1 MNLPV
6 PLPSEPHR
14 SQAYADWVRAHD
26 PGAEAAAAGLLAD
39 VGDRVSRAYPKAGRA
54 LDGMGHLARGLP
66 PAHLPWFWDTMAH
79 RLISWDLKAAGR
91 AYTLARAAEREH
103 ALPVDAAWRRKNA
116 LLLARAGALP
126 VKELSG
132 HQGWLAAELD
142 PADAHAEY
150 VRVLTA
156 WAASPGEPP
165 ADLARRVRASARAA
179 ALDPAEE
186 ARVLAPLIG
195 AARGKSVPDT
205 LLDAVAALL
214 TDHPQDD
221 EVNARLL
228 EVFPESRNDAAAWL
242 RLLLRS
248 GAADAVAAGR
258 ITPEGGLAAW
268 LGRYT
273 RAYSHRKEPYGGVSR
288 QPMPPELL
296 DLVARFAP
304 RLRAAGQPV
313 RLHED
318 RYRWPGLD
326 ADLLDLCLAEE
337 LGVEDPGEAVRLHF
351 WGERSRRDLKALAA
365 DPVFGPRLEGTVHA
379 GLRGAGTAITRLPE
393 NAGIAAEVHTRIE
406 SLIGALAG
414 GGLAAAD
421 EAVGELRDLLD
432 RPTATALDGIEEV
445 LASLDLTGSL
455 ARTLRAGLPE
465 ELGWPALDTALAGFA
480 PGELAGVTCTW
491 PVLTLYGREN
501 AVAVD
506 PSGVRAARAFRLP
519 EESTHHTVH
528 FAGGQFLVSWTT
540 DPQSPFATHAFW
552 TGSPEEVF
560 QPEQPRGLRP
570 YLSSIQGGLGYQFES
585 ADGAGRH
592 DGQGVLRPGGR
603 EGIRHHDYQ
612 MGDGAGIWSSEV
624 FASGDDWARVDPVT
638 GARGAEPT
646 LPEFHRTAEVPSGM
660 ALFRD
665 QLTLAALPEGAP
677 ASPLGQDGTLT
688 GCRVLYRTPYAGPSP
703 TDFLLEGIDGRRARY
718 RSGRPGRRP
727 WGIVRMPQGG
737 EDAVLAGEA
746 AIRCH
751 AAEDGSLLWE
761 VHGLHGPDRSYR
773 DRPSSHSVGPVPPPA
788 YWHFLSPRDEPSSK
802 ALRAIGD
809 EAVRALLD
817 ADGEAGV
824 RAAIARELPEVTEPR
839 VVDGVVR
846 AALLAADVRRRR
858 EELSRRVGIM
868 RSGPVVRLAAPVAD
882 AVLTP
887 ALGGLLP
894 EHRPYGA
901 HVPGPHPATLTAL
914 AADGRHLRGEID
926 DETRRL
932 APPAAPA
939 DWAVLLGGI
948 DAVAWRAAVDTTAEA
963 ERAALAALLETWS
976 GQPYAEPG
984 SRWRTG
990 RTPEP
995 ELARCRAAGRPVA
1008 SGPERGGLARFVQ
1021 AAADP
1026 APGADP
1032 AAGVGPGPGTEDGGP
1047 GYETVTIGRD
1057 DAARLPRL
1065 LRLVAERGPLAPP
1078 PEALDLFSRRT
1089 GVRRPIAALVLGGLP
1104 RRANHDEHLKLLRAA
1119 PYKANQ
1125 AMARQYDD
1133 FCHRLGDT
1141 GRRAVLAAGMPEDP
1155 AELWVEGAVTA
1166 AAERMAAAWA
1176 ERLGTTPY
1184 VDEELAGALEADLG
1198 LGDGWARALA
1208 AAGATAAGATA
1219 AGATAAG
1226 AAATGAVATGAADAG
1241 APGGAGYVLVGS
1253 RSGGLSLHHAEADG
1267 SAGRR
1272 VGVAGPFPAEPASVV
1287 AWALTER
1294 PVGDPAVRAAAALYG
1309 TLRARLDAPGT
1320 LIPLCWNAA
1329 LGRAAAED
1337 PAFLPYAGTVLPCPE
1352 PPYREDTEPSVAYDD
1367 GLFVVA
1373 SPGRDVFL
1381 RPAALADPDRV
1392 DRAVRL
1398 CGELGLPGVLE
1409 AVRRIQA
1416 VCGGGLARMVA
1427 RAASTPVPPGG
1438 YELNPALSVP
1448 ELVAEVA
1455 RALVVGA
1462 DAAALHLQLLALAR
1476 PTDRGVRR
1484 WNGWTPARHK
1494 AAQAELEAAGA
1505 IHTGKRARAGRTA
1518 FVPGEW
1524 AEFKAPHLPLETAKL
1539 PAHGVSADTS
1549 DCQGPFIRLL
1559 SPVPA
1564 HELFALA
1571 WARADGG

>member
-1 MNLPV
+1 M
-6 PLPSEPHR
+6 
-14 SQAYADWVRAHD
+14 D
-26 PGAEAAAAGLLAD
+26 PD
-39 VGDRVSRAYPKAGRA
+39 
-54 LDGMGHLARGLP
+54 
-66 PAHLPWFWDTMAH
+66 
-79 RLISWDLKAAGR
+79 
-91 AYTLARAAEREH
+91 
-103 ALPVDAAWRRKNA
+103 WRRENA

-126 VKELSG
+126 AKELRA
-132 HQGWLAAELD
+132 HQTWLAAELD
-142 PADAHAEY
+142 PAAAHTEY

-165 ADLARRVRASARAA
+165 ADLARGVRASARAA
-179 ALDPAEE
+179 GLGPAEE
-186 ARVLAPLIG
+186 ARVLAALIG
-195 AARGKSVPDT
+195 AASGKAVPDT

-214 TDHPQDD
+214 ADHPQGDG
-221 EVNARLL
+221 VNARLL

-248 GAADAVAAGR
+248 GAADAAAAGR

-273 RAYSHRKEPYGGVSR
+273 RSYSHRKEPYGGVSR

-296 DLVARFAP
+296 DLAARFAP

-326 ADLLDLCLAEE
+326 ADLLDVCLAE
-337 LGVEDPGEAVRLHF
+337 GVAVQDPGEAVRLHF

-414 GGLAAAD
+414 GGLAAAA
-421 EAVGELRDLLD
+421 EAVGELRGLLD

-465 ELGWPALDTALAGFA
+465 ELGWPALDAALAGFG

-491 PVLTLYGREN
+491 PVLTLYGRES
-501 AVAVD
+501 AVAVA
-506 PSGVRAARAFRLP
+506 PSGVRAAHAFTLP
-519 EESTHHTVH
+519 AQTTHHTVH
-528 FAGGQFLVSWTT
+528 FAGGQFMVSWTT
-540 DPQSPFATHAFW
+540 DPKSPFATHAFW
-552 TGSPEEVF
+552 TGSPEDVF
-560 QPEQPRGLRP
+560 RPEQARGLRP
-570 YLSSIQGGLGYQFES
+570 YLDSIQGGLGYQFES
-585 ADGAGRH
+585 ADGRGRH
-592 DGQGVLRPGGR
+592 DGEGVLRPGGR

-612 MGDGAGIWSSEV
+612 MGDGSGIWSSEV

-638 GARGAEPT
+638 GARAAEPT
-646 LPEFHRTAEVPSGM
+646 LPDFHRRAEVPPAM

-677 ASPLGQDGTLT
+677 ASPLGQDGRLT

-718 RSGRPGRRP
+718 RSRRPGRRP

-761 VHGLHGPDRSYR
+761 AHGLHGPDRSSR
-773 DRPSSHSVGPVPPPA
+773 DRPSAHGVGPVPPPA
-788 YWHFLSPRDEPSSK
+788 YWHFLAPRDEPSSK

-817 ADGEAGV
+817 AALLDAAGETGV
-824 RAAIARELPEVTEPR
+824 RAVIARALPEVTEPR

-858 EELSRRVGIM
+858 EDLSRRVGIM
-868 RSGPVVRLAAPVAD
+868 RSGPVVRLAEAVAD
-882 AVLTP
+882 TALAA

-894 EHRPYGA
+894 EVRPYHA
-901 HVPGPHPATLTAL
+901 YVPGPHPATLTAL

-932 APPAAPA
+932 APHAAPA

-948 DAVAWRAAVDTTAEA
+948 DAVAWRAAVGTTAEA
-963 ERAALAALLETWS
+963 ERGALAALLETWS

-984 SRWRTG
+984 GRWRTG
-990 RTPEP
+990 RAPEAA
-995 ELARCRAAGRPVA
+995 LARCRAAGRPVA

-1021 AAADP
+1021 SAADP
-1026 APGADP
+1026 SPEAAPASGD
-1032 AAGVGPGPGTEDGGP
+1032 GEGTGEA
-1047 GYETVTIGRD
+1047 GYEIVVIGRD

-1078 PEALDLFSRRT
+1078 AEALDLFSRRT

-1119 PYKANQ
+1119 PYKADR
-1125 AMARQYDD
+1125 AVARQYDD
-1133 FCHRLGDT
+1133 LCHRLGDT
-1141 GRRAVLAAGMPEDP
+1141 GRRAVLAAGLPEDP
-1155 AELWVEGAVTA
+1155 AELWEEGALSA

-1184 VDEELAGALEADLG
+1184 VDEELANALETDLG

-1208 AAGATAAGATA
+1208 AG
-1219 AGATAAG
+1219 G
-1226 AAATGAVATGAADAG
+1226 AAAGEA
-1241 APGGAGYVLVGS
+1241 APGEAAPGEAATPGGSGYVLVGS
-1253 RSGGLSLHHAEADG
+1253 RSGGLSLHHAEPDG

-1272 VGVAGPFPAEPASVV
+1272 AGLPGSFPAEPASVV

-1294 PVGDPAVRAAAALYG
+1294 PVGDPAARAATALYG
-1309 TLRARLDAPGT
+1309 TLRARLDDPRT
-1320 LIPLCWNAA
+1320 LIPLCSNAA
-1329 LGRAAAED
+1329 LGRAAAQD

-1352 PPYREDTEPSVAYDD
+1352 PPYREDTEPAAAYDD

-1381 RPAALADPDRV
+1381 RPASLADPQRV
-1392 DRAVRL
+1392 ERAVRL
-1398 CGELGLPGVLE
+1398 CGELGLPRVLE

-1438 YELNPALSVP
+1438 YELNPASSVP

-1455 RALVVGA
+1455 GALGVGA

-1518 FVPGEW
+1518 FVPGAW
-1524 AEFKAPHLPLETAKL
+1524 AEFKAPHLPLEAAKL
-1539 PAHGVSADTS
+1539 PDHGVSADS
-1549 DCQGPFIRLL
+1549 SEFQGPFVRLL
-1559 SPVPA
+1559 SPVPV
-1564 HELFALA
+1564 HELFARA
-1571 WARADGG
+1571 WARAVGG